1 MLDTADEGEFWKREL
16 VNRKM
21 NRAVILVQTKTQI
34 INILCGF
41 SSMIF
46 LDFFKSKQIA
56 LLLDKAFRFFLTI
69 TIC

>member
-46 LDFFKSKQIA
+46 FGFFQV
-56 LLLDKAFRFFLTI
+56 
-69 TIC
+69 